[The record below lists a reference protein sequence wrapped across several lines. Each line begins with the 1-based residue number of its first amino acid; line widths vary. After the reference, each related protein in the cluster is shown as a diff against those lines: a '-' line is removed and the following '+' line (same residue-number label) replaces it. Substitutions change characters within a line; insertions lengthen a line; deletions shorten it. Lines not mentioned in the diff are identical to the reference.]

1 MANRKYSPSPRV
13 FEMEISKS
21 DIIISLAGRDKGQL
35 FYVVDVQ
42 ESYCLLA
49 DGKGRKLENPKR
61 KKLKHVRRVSRT
73 ETRVADK
80 IRRGDKVLNS
90 ELRRDLAT
98 FGQQFESQNQGG

>member
-1 MANRKYSPSPRV
+1 MD
-13 FEMEISKS
+13 ISKS
-21 DIIISLAGRDKGQL
+21 DIIMSLAGRDKGKL
-35 FYVVDVQ
+35 FYVIDV
-42 ESYCLLA
+42 EEGYALIA

-80 IRRGDKVLNS
+80 LQRGDKVLNS

-98 FGQQFESQNQGG
+98 FGQQFMSQNQGG